1 MCLLGRNVYSDPL
14 VAKVKVAQSCPT
26 LWDSMDCIISGILQA
41 RILDWVAFPFSR
53 VFSQPRDQCHF
64 KGGRQKYF
72 LTNKIKILK
81 SNPGN
86 SILNAIKLKQNIN
99 WNFYEKQ
106 NDRIPFVIEV
116 ISRKFL

>member
-1 MCLLGRNVYSDPL
+1 M
-14 VAKVKVAQSCPT
+14 KVAQLCLTVCSPRDNT
-26 LWDSMDCIISGILQA
+26 VHAILQA

-53 VFSQPRDQCHF
+53 VFSQPRDRWHV

-81 SNPGN
+81 PNPGN
-86 SILNAIKLKQNIN
+86 SIL
-99 WNFYEKQ
+99 

>member
-1 MCLLGRNVYSDPL
+1 MKVGHLCL
-14 VAKVKVAQSCPT
+14 T
-26 LWDSMDCIISGILQA
+26 LCNPMDNTVHAILQA